1 MNVFFI
7 IAHHPSAGQIYTPVP
22 VCFFQKRRLT
32 KHLSVDILGV
42 QTAMLCK
49 VYGIGQRKKGGDR
62 YETLPALQFA
72 YHPARPQD
80 LPSLRQSAVRPNR
93 RGTAQA
99 APMGAVVRF
108 APWRWWSCTLP
119 CTSPSPCPQTF
130 RSRPRPHRN
139 PPGWCWTKPDR
150 FYLDNLPTNITF
162 TLTVDGA
169 EQPHGTSDTRPATT
183 WPAVP

>member
-1 MNVFFI
+1 MYPRADASIGPHRVNVFFI
-7 IAHHPSAGQIYTPVP
+7 IAHHSSAGQIYTPVP

-80 LPSLRQSAVRPNR
+80 LPGLRQSAVRPNR

-99 APMGAVVRF
+99 TPMGARGAALRRGGGGRV
-108 APWRWWSCTLP
+108 L
-119 CTSPSPCPQTF
+119 CPAQARHPARRHSGPGRDHTGIRRAGAG
-130 RSRPRPHRN
+130 RSRPFLSGQPAHQHHL
-139 PPGWCWTKPDR
+139 
-150 FYLDNLPTNITF
+150 YA
-162 TLTVDGA
+162 DG
-169 EQPHGTSDTRPATT
+169 
-183 WPAVP
+183 

>member
-1 MNVFFI
+1 MYPRADASIGPHRVNVFFI
-7 IAHHPSAGQIYTPVP
+7 IAHHSSAGQIYTPVP

-80 LPSLRQSAVRPNR
+80 LPGLRQARPEDGR
-93 RGTAQA
+93 LG
-99 APMGAVVRF
+99 
-108 APWRWWSCTLP
+108 
-119 CTSPSPCPQTF
+119 
-130 RSRPRPHRN
+130 RSVLRQHR
-139 PPGWCWTKPDR
+139 T
-150 FYLDNLPTNITF
+150 I
-162 TLTVDGA
+162 
-169 EQPHGTSDTRPATT
+169 PA
-183 WPAVP
+183 

>member
-1 MNVFFI
+1 MCPRADASIGPHRVNVFSI
-7 IAHHPSAGQIYTPVP
+7 ISHHPSAGQIYTPVP

-80 LPSLRQSAVRPNR
+80 LPGLRQEGRQDGCLGHRVLSEVSEPK
-93 RGTAQA
+93 TAQA
-99 APMGAVVRF
+99 K
-108 APWRWWSCTLP
+108 
-119 CTSPSPCPQTF
+119 SPSSVDEGLFCANRETF
-130 RSRPRPHRN
+130 SADRTVCAAVIRYRLQSCRSGSRRL
-139 PPGWCWTKPDR
+139 
-150 FYLDNLPTNITF
+150 Y
-162 TLTVDGA
+162 
-169 EQPHGTSDTRPATT
+169 S
-183 WPAVP
+183 